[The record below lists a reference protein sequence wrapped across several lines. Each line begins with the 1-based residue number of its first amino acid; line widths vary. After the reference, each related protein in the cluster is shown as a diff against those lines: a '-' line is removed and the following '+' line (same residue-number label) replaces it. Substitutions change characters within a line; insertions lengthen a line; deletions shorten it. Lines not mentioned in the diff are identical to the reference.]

1 MKYYIY
7 QEKQKPIRTGCIIF
21 LETKVDSVGESVT
34 RKYKKIAEYLEWGI
48 DKYSWEKWKG
58 NSLWNTVREG
68 FKTIYLQMLTWRNSG
83 VNLQNIIHVSIAV
96 YLNRYP
102 HFKH

>member
-34 RKYKKIAEYLEWGI
+34 RKYKRIAEHLERGI
-48 DKYSWEKWKG
+48 E
-58 NSLWNTVREG
+58 
-68 FKTIYLQMLTWRNSG
+68 
-83 VNLQNIIHVSIAV
+83 NIVERKERGIFMKIQSQKD
-96 YLNRYP
+96 L
-102 HFKH
+102 